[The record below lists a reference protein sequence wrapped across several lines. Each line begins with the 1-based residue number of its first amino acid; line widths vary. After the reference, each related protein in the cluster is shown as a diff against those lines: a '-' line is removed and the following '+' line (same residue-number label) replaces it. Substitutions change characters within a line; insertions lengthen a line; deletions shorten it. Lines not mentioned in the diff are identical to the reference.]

1 MAKLLLI
8 DDDLTLLELL
18 NGVLVG
24 EGWVVETANNGRDGL
39 QLMQNFSFY
48 LVLLDWQLPDIDG
61 LEVLSTYRSNGGT
74 IPIIFLTG
82 KKDVDDKESGLDAG
96 ADDYLTKPFDVRE
109 LLARMRSVQRRSLQN
124 FQTNLSANGVELN
137 LKLRTLHLKNDTESK
152 SNGDVKL
159 STTEASIL
167 EFFFRHP
174 DQLFSA
180 AEVFDRVW
188 PSETEAKADT
198 LRVHLH
204 VLRRKLSLAELPE
217 LVKTIKGSGYI
228 LETGNKAETNKP

>member
-1 MAKLLLI
+1 MAKLLLV

-18 NGVLVG
+18 NGVLAG
-24 EGWVVETANNGRDGL
+24 EGWVVETAYNGRDGL
-39 QLMQNFSFY
+39 QLMQNFSFD

-61 LEVLSTYRSNGGT
+61 LEVLSTYRSSGGT

-82 KKDVDDKESGLDAG
+82 KTDVDDKESGLDAG
-96 ADDYLTKPFDVRE
+96 ADDYLTKPFDMRE
-109 LLARMRSVQRRSLQN
+109 LLARIRSVQRRSAQD
-124 FQTNLSANGVELN
+124 FKAHLSANGVELN
-137 LKLRTLHLKNDTESK
+137 MKLRTLQFLGTVSGKPNS
-152 SNGDVKL
+152 DVKL

-204 VLRRKLSLAELPE
+204 VLRRKLSLAGMPE

-228 LETGNKAETNKP
+228 LETQNKTETRVP

>member
-39 QLMQNFSFY
+39 QLMQNFSFD

>member
-8 DDDLTLLELL
+8 DDDPTLLELL
-18 NGVLVG
+18 NGVLAG
-24 EGWVVETANNGRDGL
+24 EGWIVETASNGRDGL
-39 QLMQNFSFY
+39 QLMQNFSFD
-48 LVLLDWQLPDIDG
+48 LVLLDWQLPDING
-61 LEVLSTYRSNGGT
+61 LEILTTYRSSGGT

-109 LLARMRSVQRRSLQN
+109 LLARMRSVQRRST
-124 FQTNLSANGVELN
+124 QTFKANLSANGVELN
-137 LKLRTLHLKNDTESK
+137 MKLRTLQLTESISSK
-152 SNGDVKL
+152 SNNIVKL

-174 DQLFSA
+174 NQLFSA

-188 PSETEAKADT
+188 PSETDAKADT

-204 VLRRKLSLAELPE
+204 VLRRKLSLAGLPE

-228 LETGNKAETNKP
+228 LETNYQAEIGKP

>member
-24 EGWVVETANNGRDGL
+24 EGWVVETAYNGRDGL
-39 QLMQNFSFY
+39 QLLENFSFD
-48 LVLLDWQLPDIDG
+48 LVLLDWQLPDIEG
-61 LEVLSTYRSNGGT
+61 LEVLSTYRSKGGT
-74 IPIIFLTG
+74 VPIIFLTG

-109 LLARMRSVQRRSLQN
+109 LLARMRSVQRRAVQN

-137 LKLRTLHLKNDTESK
+137 MKLRTLRLQ
-152 SNGDVKL
+152 NGATGQPSDEVKL

-204 VLRRKLSLAELPE
+204 VLRRKLSLANMPE

-228 LETGNKAETNKP
+228 LETGDKTETDSP

>member
-8 DDDLTLLELL
+8 DDDPTLLELL
-18 NGVLVG
+18 NGVLAG
-24 EGWVVETANNGRDGL
+24 EGWIVETASNGRDGL
-39 QLMQNFSFY
+39 QLMQNFSFD
-48 LVLLDWQLPDIDG
+48 LVLLDWQLPDING
-61 LEVLSTYRSNGGT
+61 LEILSTYRSKGGT

-109 LLARMRSVQRRSLQN
+109 LLARMRSVQRRSTQT
-124 FQTNLSANGVELN
+124 FQANLSANGVELN
-137 LKLRTLHLKNDTESK
+137 MKLRTLQLTGSVASK
-152 SNGDVKL
+152 SNNIVKL

-188 PSETEAKADT
+188 PSETDAKADT

-204 VLRRKLSLAELPE
+204 VLRRKLSLAGLPE

-228 LETGNKAETNKP
+228 LETNYRAEIGKP